1 MNAFIFPGQG
11 SQKVGMGH
19 ALYESSS
26 GARALFERAN
36 AILGYDLARL
46 CFEGPGEELTN
57 TRHAQPALLTVGVLC
72 HRAALERGL
81 TGQMLAGHSLGEY
94 TALVAGGV
102 LEFEDALRLVQRR
115 ADLMAAAP
123 AGAMAALVGL
133 ADERLDTVLQAA
145 NAVGTVVA
153 ANDNAPGQVV
163 VSGTPEAVEAAMQ
176 EAKTQG
182 AKMAV
187 KLPVSGAFHS
197 PLMREAGVEMA
208 ALIDATPFRE
218 AAVPIYQNTT
228 ARPATA
234 APDLKVALQAQMT
247 GRVRWTETMRAMI
260 GDGATQFYELG
271 PGTVLTGL
279 LKRIDKSIS
288 FESLD
293 C

>member
-19 ALYESSS
+19 ALYESSDS
-26 GARALFERAN
+26 ARELFGRAN
-36 AILGYDLARL
+36 DILGYDLARL
-46 CFEGPGEELTN
+46 CFEGPGEELTA
-57 TRHAQPALLTVGVLC
+57 TRHAQPALLTVGALC
-72 HRAALERGL
+72 YQAALARGL
-81 TGQMLAGHSLGEY
+81 SGQMLAGHSLGEY
-94 TALVAGGV
+94 TALVAGSV
-102 LEFEDALRLVQRR
+102 LDFEDALRLVQRR
-115 ADLMAAAP
+115 AILMAAAP
-123 AGAMAALVGL
+123 PGAMAALVGL
-133 ADERLDTVLQAA
+133 PDERLEAVLQAA
-145 NAVGTVVA
+145 GEVGAVIA

-163 VSGTPEAVEAAMQ
+163 VSGTPEAVAAAMQ
-176 EAKTQG
+176 EAKARG

-197 PLMREAGVEMA
+197 PLMREAGAEMA
-208 ALIDATPFRE
+208 ELIAATPFRT

-234 APDLKVALQAQMT
+234 AADLKAALQAQMT

-279 LKRIDKSIS
+279 LKRIDKSVA